1 MGTKSPN
8 AADRHIGQ
16 RIRMHRVLL
25 GMLSEILGISFQQLQ
40 KYESGANRIGAGRLP
55 ALANALQVPVSSF
68 FEGYTSDPPNDDQ
81 LDVQKLVATRDG
93 VALARAFVRIADP
106 ALRASLVNVAEAIA
120 AIAQPPD
127 RGGPEPPKGVPASM
141 GSE

>member
-25 GMLSEILGISFQQLQ
+25 GMTQERLSEILGISFQQLQ
-40 KYESGANRIGAGRLP
+40 KYESGVNRIGAGRLP
-55 ALANALQVPVSSF
+55 TLASALQVPVSSF

-81 LDVQKLVATRDG
+81 LDVQKLVATREG
-93 VALARAFVRIADP
+93 IALARAFARIADP
-106 ALRASLVNVAEAIA
+106 ALRASLVDVAEALA
-120 AIAQPPD
+120 AIAQRPD
-127 RGGPEPPKGVPASM
+127 HDGRGPSAGTP
-141 GSE
+141 

>member
-25 GMLSEILGISFQQLQ
+25 GMTQERLSEILGISFQQLQ

-93 VALARAFVRIADP
+93 IALARAFVRIADP
-106 ALRASLVNVAEAIA
+106 ALRQSLVSVAEAIA
-120 AIAQPPD
+120 AIAQRSHRD
-127 RGGPEPPKGVPASM
+127 GRGPTAGTP
-141 GSE
+141 